1 MSLGKIERD
10 THILY
15 NNNHNNNN
23 ISSLSVKIHLNS
35 MAVHSE
41 DKHSQKEN
49 TKELDMNVVK
59 EA

>member
-1 MSLGKIERD
+1 
-10 THILY
+10 
-15 NNNHNNNN
+15 
-23 ISSLSVKIHLNS
+23 

-59 EA
+59 EAWGTSCVHSSVLVALR